1 MKSEL
6 FKLLRKA
13 IQEPLKNSPDAN
25 PYFILELLEQFLP
38 KYSRIPNK
46 IGRPNSSNKNRRVYI
61 AHDPFDAAK
70 SIILKELICIEE
82 QEYNPSDLFSHY
94 KIIQELISNS

>member
-38 KYSRIPNK
+38 KYSQPPET
-46 IGRPNSSNKNRRVYI
+46 IGRPISSNYNRSVYI

-70 SIILKELICIEE
+70 SIILKELICIEK

-94 KIIQELISNS
+94 RIIQELISNS